1 MSKAVY
7 GVFNSSSEVLDAIRT
22 LQARGYTSQDIT
34 VVADKEES
42 WDLTD
47 LYRKADV
54 QTLADEDRD
63 NSFLDKVKRFFTG
76 EDHEGLRDRLYTLG
90 LTDQDTDTYIADLK
104 DGKFLI
110 LTEDAKGF
118 LDNRSEVA
126 ANIGLAETAVT
137 AEDTSRNT
145 LTDDLFTPDPVLT
158 DWSAPYPAEGSTLS
172 AEELEADR
180 ERTLKLREERL
191 QVDKEAVQAGEVVVH
206 KNVVE
211 ENRTVNV
218 PVEHEEV
225 FVERRAVAD
234 GRTDAAPIGEDETIR
249 IPVTEERVEVTK
261 KPVVTEEI
269 VIGKRTVQETEQV
282 QDTVRKEKVDLDQ
295 SGNPV
300 VRETE
305 SSSRR

>member
-7 GVFNSSSEVLDAIRT
+7 GVFNSSSEVLGAIRA
-22 LQARGYTSQDIT
+22 LQARGYTSSDIT

-54 QTLADEDRD
+54 QTLSDEDRD

-76 EDHEGLRDRLYTLG
+76 DDHEGLRGRLYTLG

-104 DGKFLI
+104 DGKYLV
-110 LTEDAKGF
+110 LTDDAKGF
-118 LDNRSEVA
+118 LDKRPADQTSL
-126 ANIGLAETAVT
+126 GLAETAVT

-145 LTDDLFTPDPVLT
+145 LTNDLFTPDPVT
-158 DWSAPYPAEGSTLS
+158 KDWSTPYPADATALS

-206 KNVVE
+206 KDVVE
-211 ENRTVNV
+211 EQRTINV

-225 FVERRAVAD
+225 YVERRAVAD

-249 IPVTEERVEVTK
+249 IPLTEERVEVTK

-269 VIGKRTVQETEQV
+269 VIGKRTVQGTEQV

-295 SGNPV
+295 NGNPV